1 MQLDRDPTPGLVI
14 RSFRPGL
21 LRVGDRDITSPVIL
35 SAPDLISPWAPPD
48 LSELR
53 IDHLASVLDQQ
64 PELILLGTGSCHRF
78 PAPELAMHIMRQG
91 VGLEVMDTAAACRTF
106 NVLNA
111 EGRRVSAALFLE

>member
-21 LRVGDRDITSPVIL
+21 LRVGDRDIETSVIL
-35 SAPDLISPWAPPD
+35 STPDLISPWSPPD
-48 LSELR
+48 LSQLS
-53 IDHLASVLDQQ
+53 IDHLVTALDQQ
-64 PELILLGTGSCHRF
+64 PELILLGTGISHRF
-78 PAPELAMHIMRQG
+78 PAPELSMHIMRQG

-111 EGRRVSAALFLE
+111 EGRRVAAALFLE